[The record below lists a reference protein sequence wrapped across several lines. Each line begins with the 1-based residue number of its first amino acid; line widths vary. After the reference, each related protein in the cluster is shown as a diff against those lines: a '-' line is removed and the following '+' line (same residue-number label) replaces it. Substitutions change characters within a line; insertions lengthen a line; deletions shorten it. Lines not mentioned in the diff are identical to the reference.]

1 MLSQTRKDHTEVK
14 EFACKGIRV
23 NAVTPGVIANTDN
36 DRFKIEEIRRSIIA
50 GIPLG
55 REGLPED
62 VANAV
67 LFLASELSA
76 FVTGETLEV
85 NGGMFMR

>member
-1 MLSQTRKDHTEVK
+1 MAK
-14 EFACKGIRV
+14 EFAGKGIRV

-36 DRFKIEEIRRSIIA
+36 DRFKTEEIRRSIIA

-76 FVTGETLEV
+76 FVTGETLEI